1 MSLSTIEFTDDE
13 ENKSEG
19 NAALTG
25 TADNKNED
33 ESDKSSASDDKSGS
47 HGEKPKKNSAL
58 RELLSWLEVLVI
70 AVLAALFINS
80 FIIANSTVPT
90 GSMENT
96 ISEGA
101 RVIGLRL
108 SYTFGEPERGDIAIF
123 KFGWICNHCNQAQGE
138 GAAPEVCPNCGKE
151 LTHPKTLYY
160 LKRVI
165 GMPGD
170 KIEIRQEGTVKQ
182 GEISG
187 LSGLDSSKGDDA
199 ELITAAVYINGER
212 IEEDYLKEPMLYTGD
227 MEFTVPDG
235 CYFMMGDNRNNSLDA
250 RYWNN
255 PYIEKEKIIAKVI
268 LRYYPG
274 ISVVK

>member
-13 ENKSEG
+13 ENKSEEKE
-19 NAALTG
+19 ALTEKEQHEVSSEEG
-25 TADNKNED
+25 P
-33 ESDKSSASDDKSGS
+33 DKK
-47 HGEKPKKNSAL
+47 HKKNSVLA
-58 RELLSWLEVLVI
+58 ELLSWLEVLVI
-70 AVLAALFINS
+70 AVIAALFINT

-96 ISEGA
+96 IGQGD
-101 RVIGLRL
+101 RVIGSRL

-123 KFGWICNHCNQAQGE
+123 KFGWICNRCNTAQGE
-138 GAAPEVCPNCGKE
+138 GEAPETCPNCGEKI
-151 LTHPKTLYY
+151 THPKTLYY

-170 KIEIRQEGTVKQ
+170 KIEIKQEGTVKQ
-182 GEISG
+182 SELEGFGDFEGPGGSV
-187 LSGLDSSKGDDA
+187 DSDA
-199 ELITAAVYINGER
+199 ELITAAVYINGEK
-212 IEEDYLKEPMLYTGD
+212 IEENYLKEAMLYTGD
-227 MEFTVPDG
+227 MEFIVPEG

-250 RYWNN
+250 RYWDN

-268 LRYYPG
+268 FRYYPG

>member
-13 ENKSEG
+13 ENKSEEKET
-19 NAALTG
+19 LT
-25 TADNKNED
+25 
-33 ESDKSSASDDKSGS
+33 
-47 HGEKPKKNSAL
+47 EKPQKNSVL
-58 RELLSWLEVLVI
+58 KELLSWLEVLVI
-70 AVLAALFINS
+70 AVVAALLINT

-96 ISEGA
+96 IGQGD
-101 RVIGLRL
+101 RVIGSRL

-123 KFGWICNHCNQAQGE
+123 RFGWICNRCNTAQGE
-138 GAAPEVCPNCGKE
+138 GEAPETCPNCGEKI
-151 LTHPKTLYY
+151 THPKTLYY

-170 KIEIRQEGTVKQ
+170 KIEIRQDGTVKQ
-182 GEISG
+182 SELESFVDFEAPGDFA
-187 LSGLDSSKGDDA
+187 DSDA
-199 ELITAAVYINGER
+199 ELITAAVYINGEKS
-212 IEEDYLKEPMLYTGD
+212 EENYLKEPMLYTGD
-227 MEFTVPDG
+227 MEFTVPEG

-250 RYWNN
+250 RYWDN

-268 LRYYPG
+268 FRYYPG